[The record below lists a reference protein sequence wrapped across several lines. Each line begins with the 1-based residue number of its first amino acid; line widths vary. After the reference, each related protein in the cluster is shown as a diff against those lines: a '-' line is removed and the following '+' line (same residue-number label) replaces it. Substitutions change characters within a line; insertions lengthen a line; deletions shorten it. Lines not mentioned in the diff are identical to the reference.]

1 MLNINWKN
9 IISGMTFHSIFKL
22 PPLSHESFRVIIL
35 SKKNLITTGAMRIK
49 ERIKQAIYPP

>member
-35 SKKNLITTGAMRIK
+35 SKKKPHYNRRN
-49 ERIKQAIYPP
+49 ED